1 MKNLNKSMRVLV
13 FLLLFTPLA
22 MADSL
27 GFEFGNPAFSGNGY
41 SSHVLSVEQLQYSRR
56 QDVKDDQKSAE
67 AALRREQENTTIAK
81 FIKNVESRIYANLS
95 KQLVDN
101 MFGTGCDT
109 TDVSANCQNSGTATI
124 DPDGDGTGATL
135 AWIRDESAGT
145 ITLTVTAEDGTIT
158 NLTVPVGNFLF

>member
-1 MKNLNKSMRVLV
+1 M
-13 FLLLFTPLA
+13 
-22 MADSL
+22 
-27 GFEFGNPAFSGNGY
+27 
-41 SSHVLSVEQLQYSRR
+41 
-56 QDVKDDQKSAE
+56 
-67 AALRREQENTTIAK
+67 
-81 FIKNVESRIYANLS
+81 S

>member
-27 GFEFGNPAFSGNGY
+27 VFEFGNPAFSGNGY

-124 DPDGDGTGATL
+124 DPYGDGTGATL

>member
-27 GFEFGNPAFSGNGY
+27 VFEFGNPAFPGNGY

-109 TDVSANCQNSGTATI
+109 TDVSAYCQNSGTATI

>member
-27 GFEFGNPAFSGNGY
+27 VFEFGNPAFSGNGY

-56 QDVKDDQKSAE
+56 LDVNDDQKSAE

>member
-27 GFEFGNPAFSGNGY
+27 VFEFGNPAFSGNGY
-41 SSHVLSVEQLQYSRR
+41 SSHVLSVEHLQYSRR

>member
-27 GFEFGNPAFSGNGY
+27 VFEFGNPAFSGNGY

-124 DPDGDGTGATL
+124 DPDGDGPGAIL

>member
-27 GFEFGNPAFSGNGY
+27 VFEFGNPAFSGNGY

-158 NLTVPVGNFLF
+158 NLTVAVGNFLF

>member
-27 GFEFGNPAFSGNGY
+27 VFEFGNPAFSGNGY

-109 TDVSANCQNSGTATI
+109 TDVSANCKNSGTATI
-124 DPDGDGTGATL
+124 DPDGDGTGAIL

>member
-22 MADSL
+22 MEDSL
-27 GFEFGNPAFSGNGY
+27 VFEFGNPAFSGNGY

>member
-27 GFEFGNPAFSGNGY
+27 VFEFGNPAFSGNGY

-81 FIKNVESRIYANLS
+81 FT

-109 TDVSANCQNSGTATI
+109 TDVSNNCQNSGTATI
-124 DPDGDGTGATL
+124 DPDGDGTGAIL